1 MGRNSKKC
9 PYQLTIKKQN
19 VLIYNDDDIDSIQFY
34 QDAFYFFHCPTHL
47 FQYTSKNISLKS

>member
-1 MGRNSKKC
+1 MGRNSKKMSL
-9 PYQLTIKKQN
+9 PINNKKQN
-19 VLIYNDDDIDSIQFY
+19 VLIYNDDDIDSVQFY